1 MRPGLVAAEFALP
14 PAFAL
19 RRRLEFRDVII
30 FAFSRLDDDSLE
42 TRLTGT
48 GFVPTAD
55 RLRWKRVRLSG
66 SLGRLPVGCRGRLGG
81 WLIVVVVGRRRVP
94 DPALALCL
102 ADI

>member
-19 RRRLEFRDVII
+19 RRRLEFRDVVV

-55 RLRWKRVRLSG
+55 RLRRKYIRLYS
-66 SLGRLPVGCRGRLGG
+66 SLGRLPVGSRGRLGG
-81 WLIVVVVGRRRVP
+81 RLIVVVLGRRRVP
-94 DPALALCL
+94 DPALALCF
-102 ADI
+102 ADV